1 VTGRCVFARIAI
13 RRRKVIVQKD
23 ECPRIKDDHRTADE
37 RRPGAEQANVAAEAL
52 RANREYSMAAPSQS
66 VFFAL
71 TALASLTCTALITNA
86 AVSAIM
92 ARADVLADVG
102 LNYIKLV
109 QAERW
114 SDDLPKWMTAGGNV
128 LFVDVQNRIPK

>member
-1 VTGRCVFARIAI
+1 
-13 RRRKVIVQKD
+13 
-23 ECPRIKDDHRTADE
+23 
-37 RRPGAEQANVAAEAL
+37 
-52 RANREYSMAAPSQS
+52 MAAPSQS